1 MSSRPRIGIT
11 SRKIPYFHK
20 ERPYPRYGVAV
31 NYIHAVEIAGG
42 LPLMI
47 PLSRDPSLLEDYFG
61 TLDGLLLPGGMDV
74 DPVHY
79 GEEPHRLL
87 EEVDPVRDETELYLA
102 KRALK
107 EDMPVLGVC
116 RGEQLLNVA
125 AGGSLF
131 QDIAA
136 QSPQEVIRHF
146 QDFAQEWPSHSVELK
161 PDTLLCEHHPG
172 AEDAR
177 ELLPPPGGAPR
188 RAGLPRVGD
197 GAGRRDRGDRVD
209 AAHVRARRPVAP
221 RAARRRPRL
230 QPRAVPPP
238 RRGGVAVPR
247 VARSGLP
254 A

>member
-1 MSSRPRIGIT
+1 MRGRPRIGVT
-11 SRKIPYFHK
+11 SRKVPFFH
-20 ERPYPRYGVAV
+20 RDRAYPRFGVPV
-31 NYIHAVEIAGG
+31 DYIHAVQTAGG

-47 PLSRDPSLLEDYFG
+47 PLTRDPELLEEYFRA
-61 TLDGLLLPGGMDV
+61 LDGLLLPGGMDV

-102 KRALK
+102 RRALK
-107 EDMPVLGVC
+107 EDLPILGVC

-146 QDFAQEWPSHSVELK
+146 QDFAQEWPSHSVDVK
-161 PDTLLCEHHPG
+161 PDTLLGSIIPERNLRVNSYHHQAVRRIAPG
-172 AEDAR
+172 FQVCATAPDGVVEAIESTR
-177 ELLPPPGGAPR
+177 HAFALGVQWHPELLVDNLDFNLALFR
-188 RAGLPRVGD
+188 R
-197 GAGRRDRGDRVD
+197 
-209 AAHVRARRPVAP
+209 HVEASSRF
-221 RAARRRPRL
+221 RAAR
-230 QPRAVPPP
+230 
-238 RRGGVAVPR
+238 
-247 VARSGLP
+247 SGAP

>member
-31 NYIHAVEIAGG
+31 NYIHAVEVAGG

-47 PLSRDPSLLEDYFG
+47 PLSRDPGLLEDYFG

-146 QDFAQEWPSHSVELK
+146 QEFAQEWPSHSVEVK
-161 PDTLLCEHHPG
+161 PDTLLASIVTERKVRVNSYHHQAVRRVAPG
-172 AEDAR
+172 FRVGATAPDGVIEAIESTR
-177 ELLPPPGGAPR
+177 HAFALGVQWHPELLVDDLDFNLALFR
-188 RAGLPRVGD
+188 RHVE
-197 GAGRRDRGDRVD
+197 
-209 AAHVRARRPVAP
+209 AASVYRAS
-221 RAARRRPRL
+221 
-230 QPRAVPPP
+230 
-238 RRGGVAVPR
+238 
-247 VARSGLP
+247 RSRLP

>member
-1 MSSRPRIGIT
+1 MSTRPRIGIT
-11 SRKIPYFHK
+11 SRKVPFFHRD
-20 ERPYPRYGVAV
+20 RPYPRYGVAV
-31 NYIHAVEIAGG
+31 DYIHAVEVAGG

-47 PLSRDPSLLEDYFG
+47 PLSRDPSLLEDYFS

-79 GEEPHRLL
+79 GEEPHKLL

-146 QDFAQEWPSHSVELK
+146 QDFAQEWPSHSVEVK
-161 PDTLLCEHHPG
+161 PDTLLASIIPERKLRVNSYHHQAVRRLAADFRVG
-172 AEDAR
+172 ATAPDGVIEAIESTR
-177 ELLPPPGGAPR
+177 HTFALGVQWHPELLVDNLDFNLALFR
-188 RAGLPRVGD
+188 R
-197 GAGRRDRGDRVD
+197 
-209 AAHVRARRPVAP
+209 HVEEASRYRAS
-221 RAARRRPRL
+221 
-230 QPRAVPPP
+230 
-238 RRGGVAVPR
+238 
-247 VARSGLP
+247 RSRLP

>member
-11 SRKIPYFHK
+11 SRKVPYFHR

-31 NYIHAVEIAGG
+31 NYLHAVELAGG
-42 LPLMI
+42 LPLML
-47 PLSRDPSLLEDYFG
+47 PLSRDPSLLDDYFG

-107 EDMPVLGVC
+107 EDMPILGVC

-131 QDIAA
+131 QDIGS
-136 QSPQEVIRHF
+136 QSPNEVIRHF
-146 QDFAQEWPSHSVELK
+146 QDFAQEWPSHSVEVK
-161 PDTLLCEHHPG
+161 EGTLLSQIIPEKKLRVNSYHHQAVRRIAAGFQVSATAPDG
-172 AEDAR
+172 IIEAIESTRHGFALGVQWHP
-177 ELLPPPGGAPR
+177 ELLVDQLDFNLALFR
-188 RAGLPRVGD
+188 RHVE
-197 GAGRRDRGDRVD
+197 
-209 AAHVRARRPVAP
+209 AAVRF
-221 RAARRRPRL
+221 RA
-230 QPRAVPPP
+230 
-238 RRGGVAVPR
+238 
-247 VARSGLP
+247 ARSGLP